1 MRTWTAGWALIA
13 YGIAGVLL
21 LLVGAVAGMDAAAR
35 IERTAVVAGGSLAAA
50 ARATRAAADS
60 FTSIDGSLAEAQ
72 SSADTAANLSRD
84 ASATLDSLASAMG
97 ISIFGSQPL
106 APLAVEFSTSAD
118 QADQLGD
125 TLDSVSGSMSETRT
139 DVAVIGVELD
149 ALSDQLETLQAAT
162 DTGSTSPPLRLFIGL
177 LLVWLAIPA
186 IGALVYGFVLVRPV
200 RTVVVER
207 SDGGDARPK

>member
-1 MRTWTAGWALIA
+1 MRTRTAGWALIA

-162 DTGSTSPPLRLFIGL
+162 DTGGTSPPLRLFIGL

-207 SDGGDARPK
+207 SDGGDARPS